1 MSDEDPDA
9 ISSLEKRGKS
19 LAKVSLKMLSRLAF
33 AVNHRQMHE
42 AVELFSDSWIENLK
56 RDLSLPLTTLSKY
69 IKSIYH
75 DARRVSVSYTWSIIR
90 SGTTKR
96 NKVTKRAYSKT
107 RRKTSTRYVA
117 GEVINK
123 SNIK

>member
-1 MSDEDPDA
+1 M
-9 ISSLEKRGKS
+9 EKRGKS

-56 RDLSLPLTTLSKY
+56 RDLSLPLTALSKY

-75 DARRVSVSYTWSIIR
+75 DARRVSVSYT
-90 SGTTKR
+90 
-96 NKVTKRAYSKT
+96 
-107 RRKTSTRYVA
+107 
-117 GEVINK
+117 
-123 SNIK
+123 